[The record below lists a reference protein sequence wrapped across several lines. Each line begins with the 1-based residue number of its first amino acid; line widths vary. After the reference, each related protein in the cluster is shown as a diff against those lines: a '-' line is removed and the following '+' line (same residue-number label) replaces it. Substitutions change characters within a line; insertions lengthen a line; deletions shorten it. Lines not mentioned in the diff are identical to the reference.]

1 MKKWDKTYTL
11 VYDDSVGEHEVRV
24 DKKIIKSGAVQ
35 IWKDKELKG
44 IYDVAGGQKGLNIG
58 ISDLG
63 MDGMKVK
70 IAVNEEVKG

>member
-1 MKKWDKTYTL
+1 M
-11 VYDDSVGEHEVRV
+11 G
-24 DKKIIKSGAVQ
+24 GAVQ
-35 IWKDKELKG
+35 IWRKDELKG

-70 IAVNEEVKG
+70 IIVNEEAKG